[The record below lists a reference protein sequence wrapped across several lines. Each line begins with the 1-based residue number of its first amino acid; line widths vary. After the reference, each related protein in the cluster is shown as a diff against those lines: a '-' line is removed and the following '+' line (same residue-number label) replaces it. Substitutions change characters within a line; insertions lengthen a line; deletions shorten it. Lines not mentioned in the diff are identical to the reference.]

1 LTDEPPIEETVLEDG
16 AIEAPEDG
24 WSDFSEDGE
33 VGYATPLVVDLQ
45 GYEGPLDVLLALART
60 QKVDITRISI
70 LALAEQYLQFI
81 AEARRLRLEVA
92 ADYLVMAAWLAY
104 LKSKLLLPDTDDD
117 GDEPSGPEMA
127 ARLTWQLKRIEAFRA
142 AGANL
147 MTRDRLG
154 RDVFKRGQPEGIRQ
168 IRTSTYEVTLF
179 ELLRAYAIQKES
191 VGISEI
197 RLPERHLYTIE
208 QAFER
213 LVALLG
219 EVPGWERLE
228 AFLPPELRVGPG
240 AKSALASTLVASLEM
255 AKAGRLTVSQGET
268 FGPIYLKRSDRY
280 DQEVA
285 DGDVVQDN
293 RQPHADDVPPSFGPP
308 STENDE
314 NS

>member
-1 LTDEPPIEETVLEDG
+1 LSDEPP
-16 AIEAPEDG
+16 IEAPEDG
-24 WSDFSEDGE
+24 WSDFSSDDDTA
-33 VGYATPLVVDLQ
+33 YATPLVVDLQ

-60 QKVDITRISI
+60 QKVDITKISI

-104 LKSKLLLPDTDDD
+104 LKSKLLLPDMDDD

-127 ARLTWQLKRIEAFRA
+127 ARLTWQLKRIEAFRE

-168 IRTSTYEVTLF
+168 IRTSTYEVTMF

-191 VGISEI
+191 KGIAEI
-197 RLPERHLYTIE
+197 QMPDRQIYTVE
-208 QAFER
+208 QALER
-213 LVALLG
+213 LSNLLG
-219 EVPGWERLE
+219 KVPGWERLE
-228 AFLPPELRVGPG
+228 SFLPPELRVGPG
-240 AKSALASTLVASLEM
+240 SKSALAATLSATLEL
-255 AKAGRLTVSQGET
+255 AKEGSVVVSQGET
-268 FGPIYLKRSDRY
+268 FGPIYLKRSERD
-280 DQEVA
+280 DQEIRNP
-285 DGDVVQDN
+285 DEMIQDN
-293 RQPHADDVPPSFGPP
+293 RQPDPP
-308 STENDE
+308 TETDE